1 MKFTFFLLSYFSAN
15 GTGTFSEMSP
25 TATDFAE
32 ELIAYWVSFVRAGDP
47 NRFKLRW
54 SPAWKRFTPSKKSR
68 IVLQEA
74 PEQGRVS
81 GSFLELE
88 SKEESV
94 RCEVVAGMV
103 GVQQN

>member
-1 MKFTFFLLSYFSAN
+1 
-15 GTGTFSEMSP
+15 MSP
-25 TATDFAE
+25 IETAFAE

-74 PEQGRVS
+74 PEEGPVS

-88 SKEESV
+88 GAQESE

-103 GVQQN
+103 GVQEN